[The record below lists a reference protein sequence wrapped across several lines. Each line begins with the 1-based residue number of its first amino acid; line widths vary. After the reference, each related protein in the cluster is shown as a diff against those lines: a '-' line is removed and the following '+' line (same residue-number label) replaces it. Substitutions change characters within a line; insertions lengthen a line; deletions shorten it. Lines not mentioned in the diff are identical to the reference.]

1 MFISYSTLIIHLLD
15 GYFKRATIAMQIR
28 YVHIYFRISLF
39 QLSLSGRFLSKDW
52 KGNKVRSRK
61 KALIAQAGS
70 CAGKT
75 PFGGVASYNVCER
88 SNK

>member
-61 KALIAQAGS
+61 KALIAQASS

-75 PFGGVASYNVCER
+75 PFGGVASYNVCVR